1 MIKQL
6 STHIQYNHPIIYIE
20 ELDSNTLSQYP
31 YLIIKVEKNITATNW
46 SYSNIQFDIDPLI
59 TYKSE
64 QSITLTERRYHYHKM
79 INSYQLYLLN
89 SLYPFVVVEFASC
102 SNSTY
107 QFNFAYKSGKEISNQ
122 KLKFKMNMEKKLEL
136 LTILK
141 NYQ

>member
-31 YLIIKVEKNITATNW
+31 YLIIKVVKNITATNW

-64 QSITLTERRYHYHKM
+64 RA
-79 INSYQLYLLN
+79 INYIN
-89 SLYPFVVVEFASC
+89 RKKISLS
-102 SNSTY
+102 
-107 QFNFAYKSGKEISNQ
+107 
-122 KLKFKMNMEKKLEL
+122 
-136 LTILK
+136 
-141 NYQ
+141 